1 MQYDKSSIPNNE
13 NSALDTP
20 LKSTVQ
26 TDRMIRS
33 ILVNLFVKGCR
44 STATPKATILELIE
58 WVLDESE
65 HEYSFSRCML
75 MEKGIERVMAR
86 RLAEMELE
94 YAYYIHRKAF
104 RKGKMNSKPKMR
116 IIRLALDHCF

>member
-1 MQYDKSSIPNNE
+1 MQYDKSSVLNHE
-13 NSALDTP
+13 NSALSTP
-20 LKSTVQ
+20 LTSTVQ
-26 TDRMIRS
+26 TDRMIRKVL
-33 ILVNLFVKGCR
+33 INLFVKGCR
-44 STATPKATILELIE
+44 STGTPKATILELIE
-58 WVLDESE
+58 WVLDEND

-75 MEKGIERVMAR
+75 KEKGIEKVTAR

-104 RKGKMNSKPKMR
+104 RNGKINSKPKMR